1 MWVCE
6 HACICAHAHM
16 CLWRPEEGMVS
27 REARVTSRSAWAN
40 GAPTFAA
47 LRQPGT
53 GTEWMHR
60 PNVCAGNQTSAR
72 GRILNC

>member
-1 MWVCE
+1 M
-6 HACICAHAHM
+6 HAFVHMHTCACGGRRRVW
-16 CLWRPEEGMVS
+16 CLVKLER
-27 REARVTSRSAWAN
+27 RSAWAN